1 MTMNSSTHRDRV
13 RLATD
18 RVGSLLA
25 IAAVILALIP
35 LAAMIAFV
43 LQRGASSINLDF
55 FTQGPPQMGQPGG
68 GVYPMIVGSLLVVS
82 MASIIG
88 IPFGLLSGIFLLRS
102 GNTRFAQTTRFVIDV
117 IAGTPSI
124 LAGVI
129 VAALIVIPT
138 TNESAMSAAL
148 ALAVLMFP
156 TVARATE
163 AALKLVPGELREA
176 ALALGAAEWKVI
188 GRVTIPSAAGG
199 IVTAVILGI
208 ARIAGETAPLYLTMG
223 YNQFLSTNVR
233 QGPMGSLPVQ
243 IWIDAT
249 TGLPSDQKA
258 AFAGALVLFA
268 LVAILNLLARLLT
281 YRFSK
286 RIRAA

>member
-1 MTMNSSTHRDRV
+1 M
-13 RLATD
+13 
-18 RVGSLLA
+18 
-25 IAAVILALIP
+25 
-35 LAAMIAFV
+35 
-43 LQRGASSINLDF
+43 
-55 FTQGPPQMGQPGG
+55 
-68 GVYPMIVGSLLVVS
+68 
-82 MASIIG
+82 
-88 IPFGLLSGIFLLRS
+88 
-102 GNTRFAQTTRFVIDV
+102 IDV